1 MCVLFKSLFERTIDG
16 NFFNSTCFDQ
26 DGVEYRVNVYS
37 LAEHEGMVVESE
49 ACHVKVSHTTIVIIN
64 CEDILIITSMSE
76 MMKAG
81 VPGI

>member
-1 MCVLFKSLFERTIDG
+1 MCVHFKSLFERTIDG

-49 ACHVKVSHTTIVIIN
+49 ACHVKVANTPIVIIN
-64 CEDILIITSMSE
+64 LRTFLSLLPCQ
-76 MMKAG
+76 K
-81 VPGI
+81 